1 MLTPVRSTQ
10 FRRDLKRLGRQGKNL
25 GKLRALL
32 ERLVREEQLPAR
44 HRDHALR
51 GPWNGYREAHI
62 EGDWLLIYRVD
73 GPDLLLA
80 RTGSHSEL
88 FE

>member
-1 MLTPVRSTQ
+1 VLTPVRSTQ
-10 FRRDLKRLGRQGKNL
+10 FRRDLKRLAKQGKNL

-32 ERLVREEQLPAR
+32 ERLVREEPLPAR

-51 GPWNGYREAHI
+51 GPWNGYREAHMG
-62 EGDWLLIYRVD
+62 GDWLLIYRVE
-73 GPDLLLA
+73 GQDLLLA

>member
-1 MLTPVRSTQ
+1 MLTPVRSSQ
-10 FRRDLKRLGRQGKNL
+10 FRRDLKRLAKQGKNL
-25 GKLRALL
+25 GKLRALP
-32 ERLVREEQLPAR
+32 ERLVREEPRSAL

-62 EGDWLLIYRVD
+62 EGDWLLIYRVE
-73 GPDLLLA
+73 GHDLLLA
-80 RTGSHSEL
+80 RSGSHSEL

>member
-10 FRRDLKRLGRQGKNL
+10 FRRDLTRLGRQGKNL
-25 GKLRALL
+25 AKLRGLL
-32 ERLVREEQLPAR
+32 EQLVREEPLAAR

-51 GPWNGYREAHI
+51 GPWNGYREVHI
-62 EGDWLLIYRVD
+62 EGDWLVIYRVQ
-73 GPDLLLA
+73 GQDLQLA

>member
-10 FRRDLKRLGRQGKNL
+10 FRRDSKRLAKQAKNL
-25 GKLRALL
+25 AKLRSLL
-32 ERLVREEQLPAR
+32 DRLVREEPLAAR

-62 EGDWLLIYRVD
+62 EGDWLLIYRVE
-73 GPDLLLA
+73 GQDLQLA
-80 RTGSHSEL
+80 RTVSQSEL

>member
-10 FRRDLKRLGRQGKNL
+10 FRCDLKRLGKQGKSL

-32 ERLVREEQLPAR
+32 ERLVQEEPLAAR

-62 EGDWLLIYRVD
+62 EGDWLLIYRVQ
-73 GPDLLLA
+73 GRDLLLA

>member
-10 FRRDLKRLGRQGKNL
+10 FRRDLKRLAKQGKNL

-32 ERLVREEQLPAR
+32 DLLVREDPLAAR

-62 EGDWLLIYRVD
+62 EGDWLLIYRVE
-73 GPDLLLA
+73 GQDLLLA

>member
-10 FRRDLKRLGRQGKNL
+10 FRRDLKRLGKQGKSL

-32 ERLVREEQLPAR
+32 ERLVQEEPLAAR

-62 EGDWLLIYRVD
+62 EGDWLLIYRVQ
-73 GPDLLLA
+73 GRDLLLA

>member
-10 FRRDLKRLGRQGKNL
+10 FRRDLKRLAKQGKNL

-32 ERLVREEQLPAR
+32 DLLVREDPLAAR

-62 EGDWLLIYRVD
+62 EGDWLLIYRVQ
-73 GPDLLLA
+73 GRDLLLA

>member
-10 FRRDLKRLGRQGKNL
+10 FRRDLKRLGKQGKNL

-32 ERLVREEQLPAR
+32 DRLVREEPLAAR
-44 HRDHALR
+44 YRDHALR

-62 EGDWLLIYRVD
+62 EGDWLLIYRVRAQ
-73 GPDLLLA
+73 DLQLA